1 MNYILDDVGVGKT
14 IVSAG
19 FCNISPP
26 LSLEKA
32 FHHHAGICNT
42 PAIHP
47 ALEIRILLK
56 YLVPC
61 MNTLL

>member
-26 LSLEKA
+26 LSLEKT
-32 FHHHAGICNT
+32 FHNHAGICNT
-42 PAIHP
+42 TTIHP
-47 ALEIRILLK
+47 ALESF
-56 YLVPC
+56 
-61 MNTLL
+61 